1 MLQALECLNCSSRDP
16 RLKLARLLEKAWVK
30 CANSRLA
37 LPFLRPLLPLPE
49 PLVASTVESTVMNAG
64 MKEVSANLEKSPM
77 LRVDSATSLNTASS
91 NQSTHD
97 TNNTNNNSQDYWV
110 DTTAVSEIASVGKNG
125 TTLSKNSTPI
135 AARGKRR
142 QNQVD
147 IVFTNKDACSQ
158 SSKDLS
164 TTEESGANKRR
175 RGQNTEEP
183 TSLKDENAIK
193 PTLSILSESIKTAS
207 RPEDLLSVLEKI
219 HRTEYTTVR
228 EYYSDINYIRNALQ
242 GRIEGATIQS
252 TATATTSSA
261 KQDSIMMAYDT
272 AVDASFHYLTSKMLQ
287 IQKYESKIVDSVVS
301 ATVKK
306 NSSKCPA
313 TISVEKANSSVAQV
327 VNIHTEEGVP
337 SAPSIMEQDVSMTV
351 DPDTTLPTTSADN
364 NCSTESTV
372 TTTTTTVTASRGRG
386 RPRLSTTN
394 NNTSQNSSANSNT
407 TITRNS
413 IVPTSSVV
421 NTLLRLWRV
430 ESTYAV
436 PSTILH
442 SILSTSRSSLNKSV
456 AVSKS
461 TNIVNS
467 SSVHILPRSL
477 LSWRHFVENGSFP
490 TQFRGQNDPYSVKTQ
505 IQQEE
510 RQFKSNSNA
519 QHQVREMM
527 YGCGDPEFAKYA
539 VSFLSCN
546 VRL

>member
-1 MLQALECLNCSSRDP
+1 MY
-16 RLKLARLLEKAWVK
+16 
-30 CANSRLA
+30 
-37 LPFLRPLLPLPE
+37 
-49 PLVASTVESTVMNAG
+49 AG
-64 MKEVSANLEKSPM
+64 MKEISANLENSPM
-77 LRVDSATSLNTASS
+77 LRVDSATSLNTACS
-91 NQSTHD
+91 NQSTYD

-110 DTTAVSEIASVGKNG
+110 DTTVVSEIAPAGKNG
-125 TTLSKNSTPI
+125 TTFSKNSTPI

-147 IVFTNKDACSQ
+147 IVFTNNDVCSQ

-175 RGQNTEEP
+175 RSENSEKP
-183 TSLKDENAIK
+183 TSVKDENAIK
-193 PTLSILSESIKTAS
+193 PTLPSLSRSLKTAS
-207 RPEDLLSVLEKI
+207 RPEDLLGVLEKI

-242 GRIEGATIQS
+242 SRIDGATIES
-252 TATATTSSA
+252 AATSATSSA

-301 ATVKK
+301 ATTKK
-306 NSSKCPA
+306 NGSKCPA
-313 TISVEKANSSVAQV
+313 TISVEKANSIVAQV
-327 VNIHTEEGVP
+327 VNIHTEENVP
-337 SAPSIMEQDVSMTV
+337 SAPSIMEQDVSMTA
-351 DPDTTLPTTSADN
+351 DQDSTLPTASADN
-364 NCSTESTV
+364 NCSTESTA
-372 TTTTTTVTASRGRG
+372 TAATTTVTAGRGRG

-394 NNTSQNSSANSNT
+394 NANHNTSANSTT
-407 TITRNS
+407 TITRNT
-413 IVPTSSVV
+413 IAPTTSVV
-421 NTLLRLWRV
+421 NTMLRLWRV
-430 ESTYAV
+430 ESAYAV

-442 SILSTSRSSLNKSV
+442 NILSTSRSSSNKSDV
-456 AVSKS
+456 KSKS
-461 TNIVNS
+461 TNIVKS

-510 RQFKSNSNA
+510 RQFQSNSKA
-519 QHQVREMM
+519 QYQVRGMM

-539 VSFLSCN
+539 VSFILHF
-546 VRL
+546 